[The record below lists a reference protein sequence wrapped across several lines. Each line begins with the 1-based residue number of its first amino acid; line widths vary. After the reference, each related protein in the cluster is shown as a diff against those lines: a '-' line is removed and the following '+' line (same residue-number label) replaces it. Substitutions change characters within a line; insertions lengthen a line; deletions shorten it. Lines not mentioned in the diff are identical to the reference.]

1 MPVARP
7 RLLRRRDAVAS
18 AIVSFVCLANVATTA
33 IVWTCLRPRVR
44 ESEDLASRAVQ
55 LSESCLNETRNNIS
69 NMLTYLAFR
78 DTENAINTGFLSNP
92 PRSPRMML
100 SAFTAMAKH
109 VHLSTVISTV
119 MINFVT
125 DDPSVFIYRSCR
137 LKSLSS

>member
-78 DTENAINTGFLSNP
+78 DTENAINTGVSEQSAQESP
-92 PRSPRMML
+92 DDVVGVYGYGQTRS
-100 SAFTAMAKH
+100 SKH
-109 VHLSTVISTV
+109 RY
-119 MINFVT
+119 
-125 DDPSVFIYRSCR
+125 IYRDDKLRDGRSQR
-137 LKSLSS
+137 VYLQKLPLEKP